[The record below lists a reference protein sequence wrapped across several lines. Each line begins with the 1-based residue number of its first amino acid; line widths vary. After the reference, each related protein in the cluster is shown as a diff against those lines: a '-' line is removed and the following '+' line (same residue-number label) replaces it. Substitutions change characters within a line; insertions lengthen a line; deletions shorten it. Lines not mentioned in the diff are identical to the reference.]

1 MLSKRGV
8 SMVLEFQHLLE
19 NTPPWT
25 GLHQSS
31 PPNAAKGYPPREPR
45 ENTCYSTLQADKSFR
60 GHFPWCISL
69 AQLATLAGTP
79 TAEHLAPRQY
89 DFKVKMEVD

>member
-8 SMVLEFQHLLE
+8 SMVLEFQHLL
-19 NTPPWT
+19 
-25 GLHQSS
+25 
-31 PPNAAKGYPPREPR
+31 PNAAKGYPPREPR
-45 ENTCYSTLQADKSFR
+45 ELNSTSRHEFSWTLPLV
-60 GHFPWCISL
+60 HL
-69 AQLATLAGTP
+69 ARSASYLAGTP

>member
-1 MLSKRGV
+1 MLAWCWNS
-8 SMVLEFQHLLE
+8 
-19 NTPPWT
+19 
-25 GLHQSS
+25 
-31 PPNAAKGYPPREPR
+31 
-45 ENTCYSTLQADKSFR
+45 NTCYPTRPKDIHLENLENSTLQADKSFR